1 MRKYTPPTETL
12 VGDPQFLATMNF
24 VESALYPVADPT
36 VARAVGTVSDVNYR
50 TVYET
55 VFFGNGRIPG
65 LYSQTVRPP
74 DDMDFSPGFARTPS
88 ADLGSAEI
96 EINLNIQQW
105 LDDWLKRSNRR
116 EDAREFNEAI
126 AKASSEAMK
135 SIGETPGAAKRAA
148 EAAYRV
154 LRDEL
159 DFPLP
164 TRGEAKNAFN
174 STIGRVFQT
183 RRETQEF
190 GTGIGPAE
198 AQRMREEAAFRGED
212 VSRAVPSGRE
222 AETAP
227 AGSPATQVQPTGPG
241 RAAVPGS
248 EPARI
253 GYIGQTTPYVPAR
266 ITDLANALTRQ
277 VRHQNFDNIP
287 LGYTPDDF
295 LQTSNPRLAELQI
308 QSQRILGQLGAA
320 TSDDERSRLIAQSE
334 LLLDEINTEMQ
345 QGGTSFIA
353 RPGRGPTSPLDRT
366 VIDYTRRMQAD
377 PTKYTLDA
385 MRFDARMIAEM
396 RKYPGAEIETE
407 KYLSASDVQ
416 PTLRDLGVQNKLPDL
431 YQRLAAVMP
440 SFSMDRVMDIN
451 GVDDYAID
459 QFAQFTANAQRN
471 NMTWDEY
478 LAQLENDPEH
488 LSRVAQTRRR
498 AGGSAPAIRLPSDDD
513 LTQVFKYVSQATIGR
528 TLPKDVYQGMIDAY
542 KPQLVRF
549 QQQLQGGGQ
558 VTEPPQAET
567 FAETQIE
574 QQFGQEA
581 FTYQLGG
588 FLNELSKLAGGG
600 M

>member
-24 VESALYPVADPT
+24 VESALYPMADPS

-74 DDMDFSPGFARTPS
+74 DDMDFTPGFARTPS

-126 AKASSEAMK
+126 AKASSEAIK

-159 DFPLP
+159 NFPLP

-212 VSRAVPSGRE
+212 VSL
-222 AETAP
+222 
-227 AGSPATQVQPTGPG
+227 
-241 RAAVPGS
+241 AVPGQGAAS
-248 EPARI
+248 APFQLDDMDGSSRSPI
-253 GYIGQTTPYVPAR
+253 LPSRVTG
-266 ITDLANALTRQ
+266 LANALLPVIRYQ
-277 VRHQNFDNIP
+277 DFKNIP
-287 LGYTPDDF
+287 FGRDPSEFVTVPSPKLEKV
-295 LQTSNPRLAELQI
+295 QTDLNRMQAEYETMAE
-308 QSQRILGQLGAA
+308 STEKFRLGQKIQEL
-320 TSDDERSRLIAQSE
+320 ELEKIRLENSGEQVYRPI
-334 LLLDEINTEMQ
+334 
-345 QGGTSFIA
+345 
-353 RPGRGPTSPLDRT
+353 PGRGPLVPLPAPSPL
-366 VIDYTRRMQAD
+366 VVDYSRRRNLDPQRFTPELQRIFAANDALMQEPVPFGSGSGPLGQINETMLTAEQ
-377 PTKYTLDA
+377 
-385 MRFDARMIAEM
+385 IASEM
-396 RKYPGAEIETE
+396 RE
-407 KYLSASDVQ
+407 
-416 PTLRDLGVQNKLPDL
+416 LRRQNKLSDA
-431 YQRLAAVMP
+431 YQRIAAVRPGMNLDKI
-440 SFSMDRVMDIN
+440 SDIN
-451 GVDDYAID
+451 GID
-459 QFAQFTANAQRN
+459 SYGYEEFASFVFDAQR
-471 NMTWDEY
+471 MGITYQQY
-478 LAQLENDPEH
+478 LAELENDPEH
-488 LSRVAQTRRR
+488 MSRVAQSRS
-498 AGGSAPAIRLPSDDD
+498 GGGGGRAPAIRLPSDDD

>member
-24 VESALYPVADPT
+24 VESALYPMADPS

-74 DDMDFSPGFARTPS
+74 DDMDFTPGFARTPS

-126 AKASSEAMK
+126 AKASSEAIK

-159 DFPLP
+159 NFPLP

-212 VSRAVPSGRE
+212 VSL
-222 AETAP
+222 
-227 AGSPATQVQPTGPG
+227 
-241 RAAVPGS
+241 AVPGQGAAS
-248 EPARI
+248 APFQLDDMDGSSRSPI
-253 GYIGQTTPYVPAR
+253 LPSRVTG
-266 ITDLANALTRQ
+266 LANALLPVIRYQ
-277 VRHQNFDNIP
+277 DFKNIP
-287 LGYTPDDF
+287 FGRDPSEFVTVPSPKLEKV
-295 LQTSNPRLAELQI
+295 QTDLNRMQAEYEAMAE
-308 QSQRILGQLGAA
+308 STEKFRLGQKIQEL
-320 TSDDERSRLIAQSE
+320 ELEKIRLENSGEQVYRPI
-334 LLLDEINTEMQ
+334 
-345 QGGTSFIA
+345 
-353 RPGRGPTSPLDRT
+353 PGRGPLVPLPAPSPL
-366 VIDYTRRMQAD
+366 VVDYSRRRNLDPQRFTPELQRIFAANDALMQEPVPFGSGSGPLGQINETMLTAEQ
-377 PTKYTLDA
+377 
-385 MRFDARMIAEM
+385 IASEM
-396 RKYPGAEIETE
+396 RE
-407 KYLSASDVQ
+407 
-416 PTLRDLGVQNKLPDL
+416 LRRQNKLSDA
-431 YQRLAAVMP
+431 YQRIAAVRPGMNLDKI
-440 SFSMDRVMDIN
+440 SDIN
-451 GVDDYAID
+451 GID
-459 QFAQFTANAQRN
+459 SYGYEEFASFVFDAQRMG
-471 NMTWDEY
+471 MTYQQY
-478 LAQLENDPEH
+478 LAELENDPEH
-488 LSRVAQTRRR
+488 MSRVAQSRS
-498 AGGSAPAIRLPSDDD
+498 GGGGGRAPAIRLPSDDD

>member
-74 DDMDFSPGFARTPS
+74 DDMDFTPGFARTPS

-126 AKASSEAMK
+126 AKASAEAVK
-135 SIGETPGAAKRAA
+135 GLTESTGPAAVRAA

-174 STIGRVFQT
+174 STIGRVFEN
-183 RRETQEF
+183 RGEIQEF

-212 VSRAVPSGRE
+212 VSRAVPGQGAAS
-222 AETAP
+222 AP
-227 AGSPATQVQPTGPG
+227 FQLDDMDGSSRSPILPSRVTG
-241 RAAVPGS
+241 
-248 EPARI
+248 
-253 GYIGQTTPYVPAR
+253 
-266 ITDLANALTRQ
+266 LANALLPVIRYQ
-277 VRHQNFDNIP
+277 DFKNIP
-287 LGYTPDDF
+287 FGRDPSEFVPVPSPKLEKVQTDLDRMQAEYEAMAESTEKFRLG
-295 LQTSNPRLAELQI
+295 QQI
-308 QSQRILGQLGAA
+308 QELELEKIRLENLGEQVY
-320 TSDDERSRLIAQSE
+320 RPI
-334 LLLDEINTEMQ
+334 
-345 QGGTSFIA
+345 
-353 RPGRGPTSPLDRT
+353 PGRGPLVPLPAPSPL
-366 VIDYTRRMQAD
+366 VVDYSRRRNLDPQRFTPELQRIFAANDALMQEPA
-377 PTKYTLDA
+377 PFGSGSGALGQINETMLTA
-385 MRFDARMIAEM
+385 EQIASEM
-396 RKYPGAEIETE
+396 RE
-407 KYLSASDVQ
+407 
-416 PTLRDLGVQNKLPDL
+416 LRRQNKLSDA
-431 YQRLAAVMP
+431 YQRIAAVRPGMNLDKI
-440 SFSMDRVMDIN
+440 SDIN
-451 GVDDYAID
+451 GID
-459 QFAQFTANAQRN
+459 SYGYEEFASFVFDAQRMG
-471 NMTWDEY
+471 MTYQQY
-478 LAQLENDPEH
+478 LAELENDPEQ
-488 LSRVAQTRRR
+488 LSRVAQTRGR
-498 AGGSAPAIRLPSDDD
+498 AGGGAPAIRLPSDDD

-581 FTYQLGG
+581 FSYRLGG
-588 FLNELSKLAGGG
+588 YLDELSKLVGGG
-600 M
+600 Q